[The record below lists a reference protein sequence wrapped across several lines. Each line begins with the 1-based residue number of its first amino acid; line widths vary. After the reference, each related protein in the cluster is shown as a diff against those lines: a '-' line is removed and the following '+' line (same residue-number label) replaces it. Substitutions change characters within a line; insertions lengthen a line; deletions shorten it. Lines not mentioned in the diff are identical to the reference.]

1 MSLHHLVKFR
11 TIIVTSLL
19 QKYYNKCFNEEIR
32 RQTKTAKLTNLL
44 FCFLYNIFFLCY
56 FYSLSLH
63 CFKQSLYCFWGKKWV
78 ALKRAGCWVAVKE
91 PVIVIDLDLH
101 YKHEAVSE
109 KISKSY
115 NFGCIVTAG
124 ISFIK

>member
-1 MSLHHLVKFR
+1 VVDL
-11 TIIVTSLL
+11 
-19 QKYYNKCFNEEIR
+19 N
-32 RQTKTAKLTNLL
+32 QTVRH
-44 FCFLYNIFFLCY
+44 FFLDATLKEFLKLVYICQSY
-56 FYSLSLH
+56 HKNKSGTFFYGSQCSLSLH
-63 CFKQSLYCFWGKKWV
+63 CFNQSLYCFWGKKWV